1 MYEKEGERKDDPI
14 KKKALSPYN
23 QMQEQ
28 EKVIEAKHTCCA
40 FREIL
45 QSLQCESVQYT
56 FLGQYPIKL
65 EDFFSLCKI
74 SHPAWLQHDHKKLG
88 PSEMRKQFGAVN
100 MTVLTIWRKPS
111 TN

>member
-1 MYEKEGERKDDPI
+1 MYEKEGEREDDPI

-65 EDFFSLCKI
+65 QDFFSQCKI
-74 SHPAWLQHDHKKLG
+74 PHDEV
-88 PSEMRKQFGAVN
+88 SE
-100 MTVLTIWRKPS
+100 
-111 TN
+111 